1 MCPQNTPKTAKKTN
15 ELILKNSKLAE
26 IPGVNPIVFKS
37 LEEYTEFI
45 DWQNIPARKGQDL
58 HDAVKPFSHIILK
71 LLTDTNLDMWDK
83 IPLMDKPLSKI
94 KGV

>member
-1 MCPQNTPKTAKKTN
+1 MYERREYRKIRLTLDN
-15 ELILKNSKLAE
+15 L
-26 IPGVNPIVFKS
+26 
-37 LEEYTEFI
+37 LESEFI
-45 DWQNIPARKGQDL
+45 DWQNIPARKDQAL

>member
-1 MCPQNTPKTAKKTN
+1 MYERREYRKIRLTLGN
-15 ELILKNSKLAE
+15 L
-26 IPGVNPIVFKS
+26 
-37 LEEYTEFI
+37 LESEFI
-45 DWQNIPARKGQDL
+45 DWQNIPAKKGQDL